1 MSIFI
6 DEAVARERLGA
17 PINLFSPSFS
27 HPLPPST
34 SSPHRSEDD
43 GVDIRDQDR
52 EDGSH
57 IDSNTDD
64 KSIDSTLDNLLNP
77 HPKNRSASTRHRHNQ
92 PRKDDDIILPCLD
105 HPDALKTLEQI
116 IATGS
121 GARDGRSHYVGNR
134 EAQKAI
140 GEVDA
145 LLGPTAASGIFGNT
159 PPQAQAY
166 GDGLQTPSRILD
178 KQIKEVYEHVNLVKL
193 SIARSA
199 SLKLKKIVDCI
210 NDERIEEIQSPVVLA
225 RLGKDVASIVER
237 VSPRDAREEDRSIFH
252 IYRPEVATNDQYN
265 IVNVSIAP
273 PSYQAPSSDGLVID
287 AGSTGERK

>member
-6 DEAVARERLGA
+6 DEAVARERLDA

-27 HPLPPST
+27 PPLPST
-34 SSPHRSEDD
+34 SEDD
-43 GVDIRDQDR
+43 GVDIRD
-52 EDGSH
+52 DGSH
-57 IDSNTDD
+57 TNTESSSSDID
-64 KSIDSTLDNLLNP
+64 KQLDELLYP
-77 HPKNRSASTRHRHNQ
+77 HPASARHRQ
-92 PRKDDDIILPCLD
+92 PHKDDDIILPCLD

-121 GARDGRSHYVGNR
+121 GARAGRSHYVGNR

-166 GDGLQTPSRILD
+166 GDGLQTPSKILD

-225 RLGKDVASIVER
+225 RLGKDMASIVER

-273 PSYQAPSSDGLVID
+273 PSYQAPSSDGLIID

>member
-6 DEAVARERLGA
+6 DEAVARERLDA

-27 HPLPPST
+27 PPLPST
-34 SSPHRSEDD
+34 SEDD
-43 GVDIRDQDR
+43 GVDIRD
-52 EDGSH
+52 DGSH
-57 IDSNTDD
+57 TNTESSSSDID
-64 KSIDSTLDNLLNP
+64 K
-77 HPKNRSASTRHRHNQ
+77 Q
-92 PRKDDDIILPCLD
+92 DIILPCLD

-121 GARDGRSHYVGNR
+121 GARAGRSHYVGNR

-166 GDGLQTPSRILD
+166 GDGLQTPSKILD

-225 RLGKDVASIVER
+225 RLGKDMASIVER

-273 PSYQAPSSDGLVID
+273 PSYQAPSSDGLIID